1 MSNAF
6 FRLGRLLP
14 EVAGSLLAQDCFLC
28 GSAAGRVLVCDACR
42 AELPAHPALC
52 CPVCAL
58 PGTSDGRCAACR
70 AAPPAFDASLAV
82 FDYRFPLDVMLQ
94 ALKYGHR
101 LALAR
106 FFGEALRERASA
118 RAAAADLIVPMP
130 LHRRR
135 LQERGFNQAVEVARP
150 LARACG
156 VPLELDRLRR
166 VRDTPAQATLARAER
181 LGNLR
186 GAFRC
191 DAELSGLRIVV
202 VDDVMTT
209 GASLDAVARCL
220 KERGAARVENLVLA
234 RTPSPD

>member
-1 MSNAF
+1 MSNASR
-6 FRLGRLLP
+6 RLGRLLP
-14 EVAGSLLAQDCFLC
+14 EVAGWLIAQDCFLC
-28 GSAAGRVLVCDACR
+28 GSAAGRRVICDACR
-42 AELPAHPALC
+42 AELPAHPAAC

-58 PGTSDGRCAACR
+58 PGAGEGLCPACR

-82 FDYRFPLDVMLQ
+82 FYYRFPLDVMLL
-94 ALKYGHR
+94 ALKYRHR
-101 LALAR
+101 LSLAG
-106 FFGEALRERASA
+106 FFAEALGA
-118 RAAAADLIVPMP
+118 RARGRVAAADLIVPMP
-130 LHRRR
+130 LHPRR
-135 LQERGFNQAVEVARP
+135 LRERGFNQAAEVARP

-209 GASLDAVARCL
+209 GTSLDAVARCL
-220 KERGAARVENLVLA
+220 KARGAVWVENLVLA
-234 RTPSPD
+234 RTPSPA